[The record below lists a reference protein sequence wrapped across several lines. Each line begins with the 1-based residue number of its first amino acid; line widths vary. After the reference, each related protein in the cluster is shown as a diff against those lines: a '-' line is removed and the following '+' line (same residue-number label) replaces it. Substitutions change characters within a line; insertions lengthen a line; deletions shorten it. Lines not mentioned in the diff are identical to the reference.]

1 MGSKEEN
8 WQISE
13 ARQGPTTQE
22 FSSASPKGVV
32 QNVRKEFYFIFTF
45 IIIIK
50 KKKKGTG
57 NEPDNMLDLENRQIP
72 DKWEK
77 GSYGPIQSTN
87 TTRDYSWF
95 SIPRLP
101 TRAHIKY
108 TGDTSAVLSHKYEE
122 ICMVSFQFCT

>member
-1 MGSKEEN
+1 M
-8 WQISE
+8 SE
-13 ARQGPTTQE
+13 R
-22 FSSASPKGVV
+22 S
-32 QNVRKEFYFIFTF
+32 FTLYLLF

-57 NEPDNMLDLENRQIP
+57 NEPDNMLDLENRQTP

-77 GSYGPIQSTN
+77 GSYGPIQTTN

-95 SIPRLP
+95 SILRIP